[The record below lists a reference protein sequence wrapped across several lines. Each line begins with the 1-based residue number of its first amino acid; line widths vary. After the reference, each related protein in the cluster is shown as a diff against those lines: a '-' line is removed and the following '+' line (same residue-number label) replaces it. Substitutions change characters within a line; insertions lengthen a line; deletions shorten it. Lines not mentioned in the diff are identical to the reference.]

1 MIFLTRSRAAADG
14 ALSDVDEAAF
24 ELIEPNGKGSRD
36 VNVPAWM
43 AGEPSSD
50 LVVLVGGVV
59 VNDKVDVELGR
70 HMASIVAQEGEKLLM
85 AMAGLALGDDRR
97 WLHRPLTMSTGL
109 SKDMSG
115 AVERIRKPYNAPLL
129 GSLMDTVISRS

>member
-70 HMASIVAQEGEKLLM
+70 RIGVNCG
-85 AMAGLALGDDRR
+85 AGRRETPDGD
-97 WLHRPLTMSTGL
+97 G
-109 SKDMSG
+109 G
-115 AVERIRKPYNAPLL
+115 ACIGR
-129 GSLMDTVISRS
+129 